1 MPNPLSDPLPNHPD
15 LVSKT
20 NPLPNPPPPP
30 PISPHQ
36 MDILRAV
43 TAMAWA
49 DGQLEPDEI
58 RLILDQFAALYAKSE
73 AEERSIKQNLRAYL
87 GQNIPLDEV
96 IPQLKTKEDRKL
108 VLKLSYM
115 VIQASR
121 RHPGEPNVNLDEAA
135 AYQRLVRLLGLPKEE
150 VEDIEAQVIPPDE
163 VQTGFLQSLAIK
175 LHSLI
180 KI

>member
-1 MPNPLSDPLPNHPD
+1 MSNPF
-15 LVSKT
+15 
-20 NPLPNPPPPP
+20 NPLPNPPAPP
-30 PISPHQ
+30 PITPHQ

-43 TAMAWA
+43 AAMAWA

-58 RLILDQFAALYAKSE
+58 RLMSDQFAVLFAKN
-73 AEERSIKQNLRAYL
+73 AVDERSLKQNLREYF
-87 GQNIPLDEV
+87 GQNVPLEEV
-96 IPQLKTKEDRKL
+96 VPQLKNKEDRKL

-121 RHPGEPNVNLDEAA
+121 RSPGEPNVNLDEAA
-135 AYQRLVRLLGLPKEE
+135 AYQRLVRLLELPIEE

-163 VQTGFLQSLAIK
+163 VSSGGIIQSLAEK

-180 KI
+180 KS